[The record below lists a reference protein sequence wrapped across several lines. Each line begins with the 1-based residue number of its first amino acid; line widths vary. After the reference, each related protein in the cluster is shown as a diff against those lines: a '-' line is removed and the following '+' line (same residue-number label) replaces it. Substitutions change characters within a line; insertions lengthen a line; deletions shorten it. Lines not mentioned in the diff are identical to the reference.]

1 MARAVESSRRS
12 SGTRAVLIAGPAIL
26 LAAAGIT
33 HPHHLTIDSAT
44 WWATLHTLL
53 LPVFPLLGLAHWLLL
68 QSVAGLAAWVARVA
82 AFGYATFYTG
92 LDVLAGIGTGT
103 LVERGLAP
111 SRVEVD
117 ALFAVGN
124 DLGFVGALCLFVA
137 CGASSLAFIRRV
149 GRAAAPGAAVLMA
162 GAVPFFFWGV
172 HIYWPAG
179 VISMLLLAG
188 GFSLL
193 TIVAP
198 VSEPGHR

>member
-1 MARAVESSRRS
+1 VIDMALAIGTSSRS
-12 SGTRAVLIAGPAIL
+12 AGTRVLLIAGPAIL
-26 LAAAGIT
+26 LAAAGLT
-33 HPHHLTIDSAT
+33 HPHDLTTVSAT

-68 QSVAGLAAWVARVA
+68 QSVAGLTAWVARVA
-82 AFGYATFYTG
+82 AFGYAAFYTG

-111 SRVEVD
+111 SGAEVD

-162 GAVPFFFWGV
+162 GAVPFFWLFCRSRG
-172 HIYWPAG
+172 
-179 VISMLLLAG
+179 
-188 GFSLL
+188 
-193 TIVAP
+193 
-198 VSEPGHR
+198 